1 MVHALYPNIN
11 ISAGVARTDDDYE
24 ALGPARDDQGWDV
37 NAGAVW
43 FINRNLSANFD
54 FRYTDRDSNTVLFEF
69 ERTRV
74 GGGLTIRF

>member
-1 MVHALYPNIN
+1 
-11 ISAGVARTDDDYE
+11 
-24 ALGPARDDQGWDV
+24 V